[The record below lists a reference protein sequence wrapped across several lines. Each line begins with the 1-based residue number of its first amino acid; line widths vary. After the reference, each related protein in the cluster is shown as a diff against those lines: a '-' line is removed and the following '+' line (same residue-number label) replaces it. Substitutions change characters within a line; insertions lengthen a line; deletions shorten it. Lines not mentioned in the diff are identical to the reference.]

1 MHAVNSGTAPALRG
15 RASLADWLRRRLRGP
30 WAWPGAFLA
39 LLSIAW
45 LVQLVAQGTYP
56 SHIDEGHLSRHAL
69 HMLFSGD
76 PSPHWFRYGSLPI
89 YLTAAGMQLGVWI
102 GRAQGALVA
111 INEVWS
117 VAAPYYS
124 HWVVMFV
131 PKLLFLLIGLCGVA
145 SAGALGA
152 ALSPDPLARL
162 LPMMVLGCAPLYA
175 YHSVAYLNVDVLASA
190 LVLAALALL
199 AHSASSPRFSL
210 RVAWPAVLCGATIA
224 TKYNSGLIALPFA
237 LGLLLERRYTW
248 LLALGLLTPLA
259 FFAFA
264 PFCALEPARWLEDMQ
279 FELHHYRTGHPGYE
293 DDPGLPQLAFYLLVL
308 RDNFGWPLCACAL
321 LGARASLRAAPRGAR
336 LTLLFPIALLLFM
349 ASNRVH
355 FARSVLPA
363 IATLAVFMAL
373 GVVWCMREGPAWLL
387 RWFRA
392 RRAAESASLRDRPWR
407 AALALGI
414 GAALIGPI
422 LFMAVARAV
431 APVHDSRVR
440 IARFIA
446 RRAHLPCQVIVPVQ
460 MRIDPKHLA
469 GSCEVVVVNLRGHAD
484 VQALLQAPQGSAR
497 VQRFVVHAPF
507 IEDGL
512 LSRRRGA
519 AWRELI
525 AAANPPDP
533 ILVAGTQPVQLWQRT
548 RDMPDPHLS
557 VYSLR

>member
-1 MHAVNSGTAPALRG
+1 MSRGSAAAWSRRVLRAPWTPPA
-15 RASLADWLRRRLRGP
+15 
-30 WAWPGAFLA
+30 AFL
-39 LLSIAW
+39 LLLAGAW

-56 SHIDEGHLSRHAL
+56 NHVDEGHLSRHAL
-69 HMLFSGD
+69 HMLFERD

-102 GRAQGALVA
+102 GRAQGSLAT
-111 INEVWS
+111 IREVWS

-131 PKLLFLLIGLCGVA
+131 PKLSFLLIGLSGVA

-162 LPMMVLGCAPLYA
+162 LPMVVLGCAPLYA

-199 AHSASSPRFSL
+199 AHSASSPRFAL
-210 RVAWPAVLCGATIA
+210 RVAWPALLCGAVIA

-237 LGLLLERRYTW
+237 LGLLLERRYAW
-248 LLALGLLTPLA
+248 LVVLTLLTPLA
-259 FFAFA
+259 FFAFQ
-264 PFCALEPARWLEDMQ
+264 PFSALEPARWLADMQ

-321 LGARASLRAAPRGAR
+321 LGARASLRAAPRAA
-336 LTLLFPIALLLFM
+336 LLSLLFPIALLLFM
-349 ASNRVH
+349 ATNRVH

-363 IATLAVFMAL
+363 IAVLAVFMAL
-373 GVVWCMREGPAWLL
+373 GVATCMREGPAWLL

-392 RRAAESASLRDRPWR
+392 RRATESTSPRDPLWR
-407 AALALGI
+407 TVLAIAAAGGLL
-414 GAALIGPI
+414 GPI
-422 LFMAVARAV
+422 VFGAVARAV
-431 APVHDSRVR
+431 VPVHDSRVR
-440 IARFIA
+440 VARFIA
-446 RRAHLPCQVIVPVQ
+446 QRAHPPCQVIVPVQ
-460 MRIDPKHLA
+460 MPIDPKHLG
-469 GSCEVVVVNLRGHAD
+469 GSCEVADVNLRGHAD
-484 VQALLQAPQGSAR
+484 VLALLQAPQGSAR

-512 LSRRRGA
+512 LSRRRAA

-525 AAANPPDP
+525 AAADPADP
-533 ILVAGTQPVQLWQRT
+533 ILLAGTQPVQLWQRT
-548 RDMPDPHLS
+548 RDVPDPQLS